1 MQVGVDGEALT
12 MDAPVVFEILPA
24 ALTVLLPPQ
33 APGRSPAAR
42 KMSANTPQELWD
54 LALGR
59 S

>member
-1 MQVGVDGEALT
+1 M
-12 MDAPVVFEILPA
+12 LPA

-42 KMSANTPQELWD
+42 KLTTNTPRELWD